1 MKISKILHVVS
12 VVVGVA
18 GIVALVGAYI
28 AGPSGTVF
36 GFNQNHL
43 FIDAG
48 ISILIAI
55 WLQLATLH
63 HMMLEKKGE
72 IV

>member
-18 GIVALVGAYI
+18 GIVALVGAYS
-28 AGPSGTVF
+28 AGPDGTAF
-36 GFNQNHL
+36 GFTQNHL

-55 WLQLATLH
+55 WLQLATVH

-72 IV
+72 VV